1 MDNSQINELMNKIS
15 SGQPDDKK
23 SVNDFIN
30 KNLSPSQAKTVNSL
44 LQNPELIK
52 QLLESEQARK
62 LLDRLKNQGS

>member
-1 MDNSQINELMNKIS
+1 MENNQINELMNKIAR
-15 SGQPDDKK
+15 GDGADQK

-62 LLDRLKNQGS
+62 LLDRLKNNGS

>member
-1 MDNSQINELMNKIS
+1 MDNNQINELMNKITK
-15 SGQPDDKK
+15 GKPDDQK

-30 KNLSPSQAKTVNSL
+30 NNLSPSQAKTVNSL

>member
-1 MDNSQINELMNKIS
+1 MDNNQINDLMNKIA
-15 SGQPDDKK
+15 SGQPDDRK

-30 KNLSPSQAKTVNSL
+30 QNLSPAQAKTVNSL

-62 LLDRLKNQGS
+62 LLDRLKNNGS

>member
-1 MDNSQINELMNKIS
+1 MENNQINELMNKIKKGES
-15 SGQPDDKK
+15 DDSQ

-30 KNLSPSQAKTVNSL
+30 NNLSPSQAKTVNSL

-62 LLDRLKNQGS
+62 LLDRLKNKE